1 MTEGTTEESTIGPF
15 HKEVLVV
22 TLTILALVTVTAFET
37 MAVSTAM
44 PNVARDLGFVRTYGF
59 AFSVLMTTQLI
70 GIVLAGVWADRSG
83 PIPGTFAG
91 QVLLGGGSALCGFAD
106 SSALF
111 LLGRGLT
118 GLGGGLLVVMMYII
132 AGRVYTDAV
141 RPTLFVYISAAWIL
155 PSLIGPPMSAFLTTH
170 FSWRWVFW
178 IVVLPVIITLAS
190 MAYASRHVERLQL
203 HAGESNRDHAAHVK
217 AAWAGVLIALS
228 AGAVQY
234 GIDDL
239 HLEMSAKTVVGGIGA
254 VGLLV
259 TAPLLVPRGTW
270 TVRRGLPSVILS
282 RSLLT
287 GSFFGGVS
295 FLPLFLHGQRGA
307 SLQLAGLAIAVGS
320 LGWAVGAYIQGRDRF
335 AHDRHRLIALGG
347 ALLAVGL
354 ASLAVIAAANFKGG
368 LGVLSLILCGLGMG
382 LGVTTTTVLALELS
396 SVADHGETSSALQLS
411 DVLGSV
417 LGIALA
423 TALFAAHH
431 VPKQDNPLFGVIFAL
446 MAAIAALVVVSGQRS
461 ST

>member
-1 MTEGTTEESTIGPF
+1 MTEGTASDTTIGPF
-15 HKEVLVV
+15 HREVLVV

-44 PNVARDLGFVRTYGF
+44 PDVARDLGFVRTYGF

-91 QVLLGGGSALCGFAD
+91 QVLLAGGSALCGFAD
-106 SSALF
+106 SSAVF

-155 PSLIGPPMSAFLTTH
+155 PSLIGPPISAFLTTH
-170 FSWRWVFW
+170 VSWRWVFW
-178 IVVLPVIITLAS
+178 VVVLPVIVTLAS

-217 AAWAGVLIALS
+217 AAWAGLLIALS

-239 HLEMSAKTVVGGIGA
+239 HLEVSAKTIIGLFGA
-254 VGLLV
+254 VGLLI

-270 TVRRGLPSVILS
+270 TFGRGLPSVILS
-282 RSLLT
+282 RALLT

-320 LGWAVGAYIQGRDRF
+320 LGWAVGAYVQGRERF
-335 AHDRHRLIALGG
+335 AHDRDRLITLGG
-347 ALLAVGL
+347 GLLCLGL
-354 ASLAVIAAANFKGG
+354 ATLAVIAAANFKGAF
-368 LGVLSLILCGLGMG
+368 GVLSLILCGLGMG

-431 VPKQDNPLFGVIFAL
+431 VPKQDNWLFGVIFAV
-446 MAAIAALVVVSGQRS
+446 MAAIAALVVLSGQRS

>member
-1 MTEGTTEESTIGPF
+1 M
-15 HKEVLVV
+15 
-22 TLTILALVTVTAFET
+22 
-37 MAVSTAM
+37 
-44 PNVARDLGFVRTYGF
+44 
-59 AFSVLMTTQLI
+59 
-70 GIVLAGVWADRSG
+70 
-83 PIPGTFAG
+83 
-91 QVLLGGGSALCGFAD
+91 
-106 SSALF
+106 LF
-111 LLGRGLT
+111 
-118 GLGGGLLVVMMYII
+118 
-132 AGRVYTDAV
+132 
-141 RPTLFVYISAAWIL
+141 
-155 PSLIGPPMSAFLTTH
+155 TTH

-178 IVVLPVIITLAS
+178 IVVLPVSITLAS
-190 MAYASRHVERLQL
+190 MAYASRHVERPQL

-270 TVRRGLPSVILS
+270 TVRRGLPSVISS
-282 RSLLT
+282 RST

-320 LGWAVGAYIQGRDRF
+320 LGWAVGAYIQGRTGSPTT
-335 AHDRHRLIALGG
+335 ATGSSLS
-347 ALLAVGL
+347 AVRCSRS
-354 ASLAVIAAANFKGG
+354 ASPRSPSLRPRTSRGVSE
-368 LGVLSLILCGLGMG
+368 VLSLILCGLGMG

-431 VPKQDNPLFGVIFAL
+431 VPKQDNPLFGRDLRPDGGHRRPRRGLGSAQQHVTAGG
-446 MAAIAALVVVSGQRS
+446 AEPQPAPRPPQPRCRRG
-461 ST
+461 

>member
-178 IVVLPVIITLAS
+178 IVVLPVSITLAS

-217 AAWAGVLIALS
+217 AAWAGLLIALS

-431 VPKQDNPLFGVIFAL
+431 VPKQDNWLFGVIFAV
-446 MAAIAALVVVSGQRS
+446 MAAIAALVVLSGQRS